1 VQRTPFAEMAC
12 SIARS
17 LDVAGEWWT
26 PLVVRDVFLG
36 ITRFDALQRN
46 LGLSRKVLSQRL
58 ETLVAHGVLERVAYQ
73 ERPPRHDYLLTDKG
87 RELAV
92 VLMALMAWGD
102 RWTGPG
108 DGPPMLLRHAGCGE
122 LTTAE
127 VRCARC
133 GEPLAAEDVV
143 VEGGPG
149 GRAGPG
155 TAAIAERLAPPAAR
169 G

>member
-1 VQRTPFAEMAC
+1 M
-12 SIARS
+12 
-17 LDVAGEWWT
+17 
-26 PLVVRDVFLG
+26 
-36 ITRFDALQRN
+36 
-46 LGLSRKVLSQRL
+46 
-58 ETLVAHGVLERVAYQ
+58 LERVAYQ
-73 ERPPRHDYLLTDKG
+73 ERPPRHDYMLTDKG

-108 DGPPMLLRHAGCGE
+108 DGPPMLLAPRRLRRAHDGRGP
-122 LTTAE
+122 LR
-127 VRCARC
+127 VC

-155 TAAIAERLAPPAAR
+155 TAGIAARLAPPAAR